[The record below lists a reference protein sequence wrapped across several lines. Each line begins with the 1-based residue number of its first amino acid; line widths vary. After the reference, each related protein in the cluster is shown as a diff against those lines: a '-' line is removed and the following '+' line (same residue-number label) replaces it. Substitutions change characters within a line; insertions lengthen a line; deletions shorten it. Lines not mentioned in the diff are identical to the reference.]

1 MLMCGRSRLR
11 SSAAVLSLSHPLTLI
26 FFKCNYEMLDNTLS
40 ALSLFRFFHSQSF
53 RHLLLAAAFT
63 VLNAPSSFDVNFP

>member
-40 ALSLFRFFHSQSF
+40 LFRFFHSQSF